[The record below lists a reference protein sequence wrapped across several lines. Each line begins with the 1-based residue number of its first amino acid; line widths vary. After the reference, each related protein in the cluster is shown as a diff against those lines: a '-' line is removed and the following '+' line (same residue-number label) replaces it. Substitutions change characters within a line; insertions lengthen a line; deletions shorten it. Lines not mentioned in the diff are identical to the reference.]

1 MIPLR
6 DSIPP
11 RTTPIVNHLLILAC
25 VVVYG
30 FQFMD
35 ERDGRGEIVEQ
46 MAMIPARVTHPD
58 TPVTVRERVRVET
71 SLGFPMQVEREV
83 PVSQPPFSPAW
94 TLLTCIFL
102 HGGVGHLLGNMW
114 SLWIFGDNVEDRL
127 GHVRYLLF
135 YLLCGVAA
143 SAVHLM
149 SDRNSMIPTVG
160 ASGVIAGVMGGYLL
174 MFPKARVDVFFF
186 FVVFFNVVPI
196 PACIVLGLW
205 FAMQLGSGW
214 TTPADQGGVAYW
226 AHAGGFVAGLGLSV
240 PVWLRRGGPGYW
252 NRTHGVPPH
261 PVADYTMVRTRLPR
275 VRRGGPGPWG

>member
-35 ERDGRGEIVEQ
+35 ERDGRGEILEQ

-143 SAVHLM
+143 SAVHLL

-160 ASGVIAGVMGGYLL
+160 ASGAIAGVMGAYLL
-174 MFPKARVDVFFF
+174 LYPRATVMTLIPLGFFSQVIAVPALYF
-186 FVVFFNVVPI
+186 LLFWFGLQFVS
-196 PACIVLGLW
+196 G
-205 FAMQLGSGW
+205 AMSAGGGE
-214 TTPADQGGVAYW
+214 AGGVAWW
-226 AHAGGFVAGLGLSV
+226 AHIGGFAVGAAITGLFLLLHLTG
-240 PVWLRRGGPGYW
+240 
-252 NRTHGVPPH
+252 
-261 PVADYTMVRTRLPR
+261 PR
-275 VRRGGPGPWG
+275 VTTWRPNSAPYTRSRLLGR